1 MLAIYKLLF
10 VFLFKIEAYSL
21 ISVIYVFLTLLVLLL
36 VLIETLIIYNN
47 RTDSNKK
54 AWQFVIADLIHQAVF
69 REEDEENVGMT
80 DKTRRLLR
88 KKDFRNCLINELLK
102 AKINL
107 SGASMQNLKIL
118 YETLHLDKD
127 SFRKLNNR
135 KGHIKAKGIQELAIM
150 EQVLYTKKIFRL
162 TNSSNE
168 LVRNE
173 AQCAM
178 IVFYG
183 FLGLRFLNVTAFPIS
198 QWQQIQLL
206 NKLNRVGA
214 TNFDPLKKWLQSS
227 NESVIIFSLKLA
239 AYYNCTNLHTDV
251 INCLQKPSL
260 PVKLKA
266 LEYIKK
272 VPAENSADSIISQY
286 FLCDKIYKLAVL
298 DALKEMGSEKEIP
311 FVQAQLRNTDNE
323 IKAAAAKCLSF
334 LHPSGSAILQTYL
347 FADEQ
352 PWKAIFL
359 QIKTERAV

>member
-1 MLAIYKLLF
+1 MFTIYKLLLI
-10 VFLFKIEAYSL
+10 FLFKIDAYSL
-21 ISVIYVFLTLLVLLL
+21 ISVIYVFLILLALLL
-36 VLIETLIIYNN
+36 VLIKTLTVYNK
-47 RTDSNKK
+47 RTDCNKK
-54 AWQFVIADLIHQAVF
+54 IWQQTIADLINQAVF
-69 REEDEENVGMT
+69 IEEDEENIVMP
-80 DKTRRLLR
+80 DKTTKLLQ
-88 KKDFRNCLINELLK
+88 KQDFRNCLINELLT

-107 SGASMQNLKIL
+107 SGASRQNLKNL
-118 YETLHLDKD
+118 YESLKLDKD

-150 EQVLYTKKIFRL
+150 EQVLYEKKIFRL
-162 TNSSNE
+162 TNSTNE

-173 AQCAM
+173 AQCAL
-178 IVFYG
+178 VGFYG

-239 AYYNCTNLHTDV
+239 AYYNCTDLHTDV
-251 INCLQKPSL
+251 INCLQKPGL
-260 PVKLKA
+260 LVKLKA
-266 LEYIKK
+266 LEYLKK
-272 VPAENSADSIISQY
+272 VPEENSADRIISQY

-298 DALKEMGSEKEIP
+298 DALIEMGSEKEIP
-311 FVQAQLRNTDNE
+311 FVLAQLRNTDNE
-323 IKAAAAKCLSF
+323 IKAAAAKCLSY

-359 QIKTERAV
+359 QIKTDRAA